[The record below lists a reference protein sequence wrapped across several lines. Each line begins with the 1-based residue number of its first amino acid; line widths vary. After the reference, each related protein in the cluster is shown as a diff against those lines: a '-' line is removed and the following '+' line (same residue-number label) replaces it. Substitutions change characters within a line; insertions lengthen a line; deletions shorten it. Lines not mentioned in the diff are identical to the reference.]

1 MPSKD
6 AAATASEL
14 KHIFNAARIRHI
26 ADETQAVYPS
36 FDSAR
41 FVARCV
47 EGLDDLS
54 LMQRLRRVSEA
65 LHATLPAD
73 YRAALR
79 ILRALAPR
87 LNSGFVSMALPEYV
101 AAYGADDVDASL
113 DALQFFTRVGSSEFA
128 IRHFLRRD
136 LHGTLAVM
144 TRWSTDE
151 NEHVRRL
158 ASEGTRSHLPWA
170 KGVPGLVTQARSTRA
185 IVDALYRDES
195 ETVRRSVANHVNDLS
210 RDHPDVA
217 ADIAAGWSAA
227 PDDHTPQVARHAMR
241 TLVKKGHPAALAVLG
256 FSGADFA
263 VDGPVVTDDVVPL
276 GSSVHF
282 TARVTNEGTHP
293 ARAAIDFVLHF
304 QKSRG
309 STRPKVFKI
318 GTRQIAP
325 GETVDIAKAYSFRS
339 QTTRVFHPGEH
350 AVELQVNGVPF
361 GRATFQ
367 LVADEPA

>member
-1 MPSKD
+1 MGAMDELIDGRVVDELSRGLRAAGLRPHELT
-6 AAATASEL
+6 AAASQVDGKKL
-14 KHIFNAARIRHI
+14 R
-26 ADETQAVYPS
+26 
-36 FDSAR
+36 
-41 FVARCV
+41 
-47 EGLDDLS
+47 
-54 LMQRLRRVSEA
+54 QRVDVVRDA
-65 LHATLPAD
+65 LLVDLPAD
-73 YRAALR
+73 YDATASLVRDAFDDPSFGGWMLWPVSEAVVD
-79 ILRALAPR
+79 RALTADRLAPFDDAMQV
-87 LNSGFVSMALPEYV
+87 LALV
-101 AAYGADDVDASL
+101 TTR
-113 DALQFFTRVGSSEFA
+113 FTGEFA
-128 IRHFLRRD
+128 IRAMLNARLDR
-136 LHGTLAVM
+136 AVDIAESW
-144 TRWSTDE
+144 TGSPD
-151 NEHVRRL
+151 EHVRRL

-263 VDGPVVTDDVVPL
+263 VDGPVVTDEVVPL

-282 TARVTNEGTHP
+282 TARVTNEGTDP

-304 QKSRG
+304 KKSRG

-367 LVADEPA
+367 LVADEFA